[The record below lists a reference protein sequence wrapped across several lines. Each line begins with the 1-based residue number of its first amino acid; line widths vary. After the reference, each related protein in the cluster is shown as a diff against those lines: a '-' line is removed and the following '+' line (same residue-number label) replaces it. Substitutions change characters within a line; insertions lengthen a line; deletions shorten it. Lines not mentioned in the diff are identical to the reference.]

1 MSDQPDNLVLSL
13 LRAIRNDVMEIRAD
27 LLEVKQRLTTLEI
40 QVGNLVA
47 TEQSHYAQLMLR
59 MDRHEARLDRIE
71 RRLDLTAD
79 APSSVRRGHG
89 LRPTKPRRRGAGRY
103 LARHHLPDQPHDNST
118 KISAAAA
125 RGSSPVTH

>member
-1 MSDQPDNLVLSL
+1 MSDQPDNLVLGL
-13 LRAIRNDVMEIRAD
+13 LRAILNDVAEIRAD

-71 RRLDLTAD
+71 RRFDLTEA
-79 APSSVRRGHG
+79 AP
-89 LRPTKPRRRGAGRY
+89 
-103 LARHHLPDQPHDNST
+103 
-118 KISAAAA
+118 
-125 RGSSPVTH
+125 